1 MTMYRDIFHEAA
13 SGNEFHECQPKGG
26 LPWGNPI
33 GYAELKVRVIRRTK
47 GASCHTSS
55 RRMGKNFV

>member
-1 MTMYRDIFHEAA
+1 MLIERYFTKPQAA
-13 SGNEFHECQPKGG
+13 TNFTNANRMVG